1 MKNVTA
7 GRPRTITA
15 TKLDRI
21 KRMVVERNLSVK
33 KVCSLKKVNVK
44 YGSVIAAVNTLRH
57 SLKKHIKVYAP
68 RTTA

>member
-44 YGSVIAAVNTLRH
+44 YGSVIAAVNKLKHPLRN
-57 SLKKHIKVYAP
+57 LVKVYRA
-68 RTTA
+68 RVV